1 MAGNESS
8 LFRKS
13 SLERVSSP
21 DQLNEY
27 IKVTNPSL
35 VVILIAIFSILVA
48 GIIWIFCGTVPK
60 TVNLT
65 GAIAENYDNQIRV
78 YSYVPIGT
86 SRRLKEGMEV
96 QISPEYAERE
106 EFGYITGKI
115 TSIGTDVVT
124 DASILSK
131 FKEPQ
136 TVYPLVSEVLKNT
149 SQNVI
154 EIEMTLGDWSTES
167 GRSIEIVE
175 GAMCDISAIVG
186 QTKLS
191 SLIFNK

>member
-1 MAGNESS
+1 
-8 LFRKS
+8 
-13 SLERVSSP
+13 
-21 DQLNEY
+21 
-27 IKVTNPSL
+27 
-35 VVILIAIFSILVA
+35 
-48 GIIWIFCGTVPK
+48 CGTVPK

-115 TSIGTDVVT
+115 TSIGTDIVT
-124 DASILSK
+124 DYSIASKI
-131 FKEPQ
+131 KETQ
-136 TVYPLVSEVLKNT
+136 TVYPLVAEILYNK
-149 SQNVI
+149 QNAV
-154 EIEMTLGDWSTES
+154 EIEMTLGDWSTEA
-167 GRSIEIVE
+167 GRNIEIVE

>member
-115 TSIGTDVVT
+115 TSIGTDIVT
-124 DASILSK
+124 DYSIASKI
-131 FKEPQ
+131 KETQ
-136 TVYPLVSEVLKNT
+136 TVYPLVAEILYNK
-149 SQNVI
+149 QNAV
-154 EIEMTLGDWSTES
+154 EIEMTLGDWSTEA
-167 GRSIEIVE
+167 GRNIEIVE

>member
-115 TSIGTDVVT
+115 TSIGTDIVT
-124 DASILSK
+124 DYSIASKI
-131 FKEPQ
+131 KETQ
-136 TVYPLVSEVLKNT
+136 TVYPLVAEILYNK
-149 SQNVI
+149 QNAV
-154 EIEMTLGDWSTES
+154 EIEMTLGDWSTEA
-167 GRSIEIVE
+167 GRSIEVVE

>member
-21 DQLNEY
+21 DKLNEY

-86 SRRLKEGMEV
+86 SRRLHEGMEV

-115 TSIGTDVVT
+115 TSIGTDIVT
-124 DASILSK
+124 YDSITSK
-131 FKEPQ
+131 IREFQ
-136 TVYPLVSEVLKNT
+136 TVYPLVETILNNN
-149 SQNVI
+149 QNAV
-154 EIEMTLGDWSTES
+154 EIEMTLGDWSTEA
-167 GRSIEIVE
+167 GKNIEIVE

>member
-21 DQLNEY
+21 DKLNEY

-86 SRRLKEGMEV
+86 SRRLHEGMEV

-115 TSIGTDVVT
+115 TSIGTDIVT
-124 DASILSK
+124 YDSITSK
-131 FKEPQ
+131 IREVQ
-136 TVYPLVSEVLKNT
+136 TVYPLVETILNNN
-149 SQNVI
+149 QNAV
-154 EIEMTLGDWSTES
+154 EIEMTLGEWSTEA
-167 GRSIEIVE
+167 GKNIEIVE

>member
-21 DQLNEY
+21 DKLNEY

-35 VVILIAIFSILVA
+35 VVILIAMFSILVA

-86 SRRLKEGMEV
+86 SRRLHEGMEV

-115 TSIGTDVVT
+115 TSIGTDIVT
-124 DASILSK
+124 DYSITSK
-131 FKEPQ
+131 LKEPQ
-136 TVYPLVSEVLKNT
+136 TVYPMVVNILNNN
-149 SQNVI
+149 QNAV
-154 EIEMTLGDWSTES
+154 EIEMTLGEWSTEA
-167 GRSIEIVE
+167 GKNIEIVE

>member
-115 TSIGTDVVT
+115 TSIGTEIVT
-124 DASILSK
+124 DYSIASKI
-131 FKEPQ
+131 KETQ
-136 TVYPLVSEVLKNT
+136 TVYPLVAEILYNK
-149 SQNVI
+149 QNAV
-154 EIEMTLGDWSTES
+154 EIEMTLGDWSTEA
-167 GRSIEIVE
+167 GRNIEIVE